1 MLLKIGSHAILN
13 MPPLALLAFLA
24 LLGPRGP
31 NVVVSAQLCK
41 ELEEEGNLLLDET
54 DLATIKASLVRI
66 LRRDRDKQGTFLR
79 LAFHDCA
86 SKTIILVFF

>member
-86 SKTIILVFF
+86 SKTIKLVCY

>member
-1 MLLKIGSHAILN
+1 MR
-13 MPPLALLAFLA
+13 PLALLAFLA

-54 DLATIKASLVRI
+54 DLATIKSSLVRI

-86 SKTIILVFF
+86 SKTIKLVCF